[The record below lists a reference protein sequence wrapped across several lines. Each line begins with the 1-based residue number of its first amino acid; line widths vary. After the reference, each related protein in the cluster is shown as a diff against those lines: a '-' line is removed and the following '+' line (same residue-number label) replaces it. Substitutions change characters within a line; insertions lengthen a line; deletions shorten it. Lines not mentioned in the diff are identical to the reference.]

1 MVTVYEKLDN
11 RREVLTA
18 SGEVMPRSEAA
29 ALGYTVAPYAE
40 LVPASERIATT
51 HAEHVDLVRVPPF
64 GMLVTAATAKSAG
77 FVVSQVEAPP
87 RASMREN
94 PRSSWRSAI
103 MALPE
108 ARDRTSATAEL
119 LTTQSHETLSVEAA
133 RAMLRGLPVE
143 TTIEEDE
150 PAMSTN
156 EVNPERAA
164 RLAEI
169 SGVTKAFNKSRGY
182 SEPRAAAAPNGGRP
196 VNDVEPAKL
205 KRLAEIR
212 LNSLESNSAGEASAN
227 ETKKL
232 RYALQVHA
240 ETGMPLLNVFSQLGV
255 DTSKLLR

>member
-1 MVTVYEKLDN
+1 MKTDKTAWVRPGSLHSGFCILPDGYEMRRSAAEANGFTVTPWPEN
-11 RREVLTA
+11 
-18 SGEVMPRSEAA
+18 
-29 ALGYTVAPYAE
+29 
-40 LVPASERIATT
+40 ERIASP
-51 HAEHVDLVRVPPF
+51 HPHDSDLVVLSRGQVAHRD
-64 GMLVTAATAKSAG
+64 TAIRDG
-77 FVVSQVEAPP
+77 FKISNSTPEAADPS
-87 RASMREN
+87 R
-94 PRSSWRSAI
+94 SWRSAI

-143 TTIEEDE
+143 TTEENE
-150 PAMSTN
+150 PAMTIN

-182 SEPRAAAAPNGGRP
+182 GEPRAAALPNAGRS
-196 VNDVEPAKL
+196 VNNVEPEML
-205 KRLAEIR
+205 KRLAQIR
-212 LNSLESNSAGEASAN
+212 LNALESNSANEASAN

-240 ETGMPLLNVFSQLGV
+240 ETGMTLLNVFSQLNV